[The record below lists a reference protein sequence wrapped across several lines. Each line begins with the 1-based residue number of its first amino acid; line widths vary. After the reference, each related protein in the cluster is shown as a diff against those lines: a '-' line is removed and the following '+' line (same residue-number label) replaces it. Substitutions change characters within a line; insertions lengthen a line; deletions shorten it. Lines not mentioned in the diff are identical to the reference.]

1 MSNELF
7 KQFLDQ
13 LPDDDLRRIVLSR
26 NIGIEGFRV
35 TPEGV
40 LNIPRGILK
49 KGIEIYI
56 KKTNVKSLFKTQED
70 YKRLLKENKIA
81 FYFRILYD
89 LYKNI
94 NIEVISSLLSG
105 SLDKN
110 ENISNEQECI
120 DTNIIKDKEEN
131 IELKIEN
138 TKLVKNIKLLEKQ
151 LRQKQEDFVKQ
162 QNLNQKEIREFRK
175 NLGMIFQKE
184 KNKIEVENK
193 HLKEKIQSL
202 NNNLSELKN
211 RNTEKEDEIQYLK
224 GKLIYYTSIMKL
236 KNILLFQ
243 LCPLDNEFPYSY
255 KCIKTLKDFR
265 EVLLNEK
272 ISDFWYLSNSLN
284 PFEINKYYKFMK
296 DENISINIQELKLQD
311 LKALKLGENL

>member
-13 LPDDDLRRIVLSR
+13 LPDDDLRRIVLSK

-162 QNLNQKEIREFRK
+162 QNLNQKE
-175 NLGMIFQKE
+175 

-284 PFEINKYYKFMK
+284 PFEINKIYKFMK

>member
-162 QNLNQKEIREFRK
+162 QNLNQKE
-175 NLGMIFQKE
+175 
-184 KNKIEVENK
+184 
-193 HLKEKIQSL
+193 KIQSL

-284 PFEINKYYKFMK
+284 PFEINKIYKFMK